1 MKTSSRIFPSLSFGA
16 SFVTFLC
23 AVTQQISP
31 AENQMHLLYLEY

>member
-1 MKTSSRIFPSLSFGA
+1 MQTSSWIFPSLSLSA

-23 AVTQQISP
+23 AVTQQMSP